1 MRLSPNAS
9 RITAV
14 TFLISLGVVDVVSAQ
29 QAATSTL
36 ITNVSVL
43 AFLILAAFA
52 VVVGAFTAK
61 RRAGEAC
68 ECTHHWGSNRGRR
81 GTNALCH

>member
-29 QAATSTL
+29 QAVTSTL

-43 AFLILAAFA
+43 DRSLTNQRETLRL
-52 VVVGAFTAK
+52 T
-61 RRAGEAC
+61 
-68 ECTHHWGSNRGRR
+68 GRR
-81 GTNALCH
+81 GVRVYASLGIESRTSGH